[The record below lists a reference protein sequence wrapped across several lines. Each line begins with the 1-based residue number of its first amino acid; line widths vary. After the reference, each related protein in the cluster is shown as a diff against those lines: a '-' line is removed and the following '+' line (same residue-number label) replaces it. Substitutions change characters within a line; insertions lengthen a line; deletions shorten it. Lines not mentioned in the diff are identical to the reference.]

1 MRVLSAGVTLP
12 LWLVLCALTGCARQ
26 LSAPEDMVE
35 LSFGFEA
42 GPEDWRGAFADYP
55 SGREQDFRLTFEHRA
70 LPGELAP
77 QGKALYLAGDNRS
90 DDLFMFLTREVTGL
104 RPQASYA
111 VTFELVL
118 ASNAGSGCAGIGGA
132 PGESVYLKAG
142 ASSTEPR
149 AIADADGS
157 LRLNVDKGIQSSGGA
172 NAQVLG
178 NIANGLPECSPE
190 APFRLITRSNAGNPL
205 LTTTDER
212 GALWLLVGTD
222 SGFEGTTV
230 LYYDTIRVTLE
241 PR

>member
-1 MRVLSAGVTLP
+1 MRVLTAGVTLP
-12 LWLVLCALTGCARQ
+12 LWLVLCAGVGCARQ
-26 LSAPEDMVE
+26 LTVPGDAVE
-35 LSFGFEA
+35 LSFGFES
-42 GPEDWRGAFADYP
+42 GSEDWRGAFADYP
-55 SGREQDFRLTFEHRA
+55 SGREQDFRLAFEHRA
-70 LPGELAP
+70 LPTELGT

-104 RPQASYA
+104 KPQASYA
-111 VTFELVL
+111 LTFELVL
-118 ASNAGSGCAGIGGA
+118 ASNAGSGCTGIGGA

-149 AIADADGS
+149 ATADTEGS
-157 LRLNVDKGIQSSGGA
+157 LRLNVDKGIQASGGA

-178 NIANGLPECSPE
+178 NIANGLPECSSE
-190 APFRLITRSNAGNPL
+190 APFRLITRSNAGTPL

-222 SGFEGTTV
+222 SGFEGTTQ

>member
-1 MRVLSAGVTLP
+1 MHVLSAGVTLP

-26 LSAPEDMVE
+26 LSAPEDVVE

-149 AIADADGS
+149 AIADDADLAFQAHVRQAAFVRFGLDGVVF
-157 LRLNVDKGIQSSGGA
+157 LRFLENSE
-172 NAQVLG
+172 VLV
-178 NIANGLPECSPE
+178 AE
-190 APFRLITRSNAGNPL
+190 
-205 LTTTDER
+205 
-212 GALWLLVGTD
+212 
-222 SGFEGTTV
+222 
-230 LYYDTIRVTLE
+230 
-241 PR
+241 